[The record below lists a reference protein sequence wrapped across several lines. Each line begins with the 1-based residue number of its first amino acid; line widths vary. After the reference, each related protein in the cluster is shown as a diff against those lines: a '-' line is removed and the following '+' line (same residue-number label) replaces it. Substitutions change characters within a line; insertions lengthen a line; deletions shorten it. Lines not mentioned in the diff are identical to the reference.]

1 MAALLLDVIRN
12 ELTIRQRRAM
22 VMVYFQGQSME
33 TVAEKLHINRNALYK
48 LLYDARQRLKSALTD
63 RHLSEGD
70 ILAPF
75 ED

>member
-1 MAALLLDVIRN
+1 MAALLLNIIRN
-12 ELTIRQRRAM
+12 ELTIRQREAM
-22 VMVYFQGQSME
+22 VLVYFQGQSME
-33 TVAEKLHINRNALYK
+33 EVAEQLDISRNTLYK
-48 LLYDARQRLKSALTD
+48 LLFDARQNLRAALNA